1 MNMPGFMAEASL
13 YNSEARYRATTEA
26 AVYGGL
32 VQPASPSDRIDQY
45 RQVLSR
51 NDFGSEV
58 FCYWR
63 IVCRWI
69 DLGFDPVHSQPHLR
83 RVCGWDHI
91 CYSA

>member
-1 MNMPGFMAEASL
+1 MPGFTAEASL

-45 RQVLSR
+45 RPVLSR
-51 NDFGSEV
+51 NHDFASDV

-63 IVCRWI
+63 FLCHWEN
-69 DLGFDPVHSQPHLR
+69 LAFDPVYGKPLLR
-83 RVCGWDHI
+83 RVCGWEHI
-91 CYSA
+91 CWSA

>member
-32 VQPASPSDRIDQY
+32 VQPASSDRIDQY
-45 RQVLSR
+45 RPGLSR
-51 NDFGSEV
+51 NHDFASDI

-69 DLGFDPVHSQPHLR
+69 DPGGPAHSTPHLLK
-83 RVCGWDHI
+83 VCGWDHI